1 VSTRS
6 PIRADAP
13 TVPPLGDSRARV
25 LSVLQDA
32 NAPLGVADVAERVG
46 LHTNTARFHLD
57 GLVEAGLAVRSS
69 EARDL
74 PGRPRSLYA
83 ASADSAPVGRRS
95 YRLLAEI
102 LTSYLATQSK
112 RPADAALAAG
122 TEWGRFLATRP
133 GPFRRVDAA
142 EATGQLVEVLDDI
155 GFAPQPAAPR
165 RGRQQVVLHHCPFR
179 EAAEEHRVVVCSV
192 HLGLLRG
199 LLDEIDAPVQAQRL
213 DPFVE
218 PDIKCVT
225 HLVTRRR
232 PGSPARRA
240 G

>member
-1 VSTRS
+1 MPTRAA
-6 PIRADAP
+6 IRADVP

-25 LSVLQDA
+25 LGVLQDA
-32 NAPLGVADVAERVG
+32 NAPLGVAEVAERVG

-57 GLVEAGLAVRSS
+57 GLVDAGLAVRSS
-69 EARDL
+69 EARDQ

-83 ASADSAPVGRRS
+83 ASANSAPVGRRS

-102 LTSYLATQSK
+102 LTSYLASQNK
-112 RPADAALAAG
+112 RPDDAALAAG
-122 TEWGRFLATRP
+122 TEWGRFLATPP
-133 GPFRRVDAA
+133 GPFRQVSAA
-142 EATGQLVEVLDDI
+142 EATEQLIDVLDDV
-155 GFAPQPAAPR
+155 GFAPQSTAAR

-179 EAAEEHRVVVCSV
+179 EAAEEHRDVVCSV
-192 HLGLLRG
+192 HLGLMRG
-199 LLDEIDAPVQAQRL
+199 LLDEIDAPVQVQRL

-225 HLVTRRR
+225 HLVSRRR
-232 PGSPARRA
+232 PGAPARRA